1 MMHIEEVV
9 SYLGAWDK
17 INRTYQTELSEIVSA
32 ASKFYLGEVEVEDRD
47 DGRNRYGSREYWE
60 KAFMDLDWSP
70 QSFTKLRSPDGKRL
84 SISSLGPTKNRI
96 SAQRNFGHP
105 SELARWLFHQ
115 GTLAVRYG
123 VVELPVL
130 VTLARKTGANASDE
144 ARIAPNFGFMSS
156 FQHLKSQLDV
166 LAPLSIPFPFLILGL
181 TEATPL
187 LASVT
192 ELDADPNVVSERV
205 VIDRSIEFP
214 LEYHQAGLGILNY
227 FGSYLRENYP
237 DRQAKVRIEQQ
248 GLTVRMIVETSDGNI
263 DTVEKAL
270 REYEMV
276 FTGRVQPEA
285 ITSNERVILDLRNEL
300 RIAQFRIDSQQ
311 DIIAVQ
317 NNRIDKLMDI
327 LGNGLNAAHAR
338 PISLQISPSFHNSQ
352 SITINPDIS
361 SALNDITELLDS
373 LPPTEEG
380 EEVAMVLK
388 DLSGSLEAI
397 ESETNPAKIGES
409 AGMAKLGKFLGRLA
423 SGNEQLS
430 KAINSI
436 DKGSKLIAS
445 LIRTYNKVALLC
457 GIPSVPGL

>member
-1 MMHIEEVV
+1 MHIEEVV

-17 INRTYQTELSEIVSA
+17 VNRTYHTELSEIVSA
-32 ASKFYLGEVEVEDRD
+32 ASKFYLGEVVIEGRD
-47 DGRNRYGSREYWE
+47 DERNRYGSRRHWE

-70 QSFTKLRSPDGKRL
+70 QAYTKLRSPDGKRL

-123 VVELPVL
+123 VIELPVL
-130 VTLARKTGANASDE
+130 VTLVRKTDTNVSDK

-156 FQHLKSQLDV
+156 FQYLKSQLDE

-181 TEATPL
+181 TEALPL
-187 LASVT
+187 LTNVT
-192 ELDADPNVVSERV
+192 ELDTDPNVVSERV
-205 VIDRSIEFP
+205 VIDRCIEFP

-300 RIAQFRIDSQQ
+300 RIAQVRVDSQK

-317 NNRIDKLMDI
+317 NSKIDKLMDI
-327 LGNGLNAAHAR
+327 LGNGLNAANTR
-338 PISLQISPSFHNSQ
+338 PIMLQISPSFHNSQ
-352 SITINPDIS
+352 SIAIDPEIS

-397 ESETNPAKIGES
+397 ESETNSAKIGES
-409 AGMAKLGKFLGRLA
+409 AGIAKLGKFLSKLA
-423 SGNEQLS
+423 NGNEKLS
-430 KAINSI
+430 KAIDSI
-436 DKGSKLIAS
+436 DKGGKLIAR
-445 LIRTYNKVALLC
+445 LIKTYNRVALLC
-457 GIPSVPGL
+457 GLPSIPEL